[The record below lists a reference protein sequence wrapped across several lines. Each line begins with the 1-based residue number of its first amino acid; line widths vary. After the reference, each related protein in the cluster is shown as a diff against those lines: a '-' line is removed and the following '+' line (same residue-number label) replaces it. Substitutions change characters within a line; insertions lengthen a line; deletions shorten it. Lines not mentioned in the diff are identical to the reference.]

1 MLRAISRRALAAL
14 AALAASALVLGVAA
28 PAAADSHSLFQ
39 TVKDRGSLQ
48 VGLEG
53 TYPPFN
59 YQNASG
65 ELVGFEVDFARAL
78 AGKLGVEAEFV
89 PTKWDG
95 MLAGLESKRFDA
107 IINQVTITPERR
119 KKYDFSKPYTISGM
133 QIIVRQDMQDEIDR
147 PQDLAGRKV
156 GVGLGTNYEQW
167 LKENV
172 PEAQVETYQDDP
184 SKLQDLRVG
193 RIDAVINDKLM
204 VGFLMEKSDGRIV
217 AAGEPFATQRVGV
230 ALRKGN
236 PQLLE
241 AINQAI
247 AELRQNGRL
256 AEISRKWFGI
266 DVTR

>member
-1 MLRAISRRALAAL
+1 MLRAISRRVGPTLAVL
-14 AALAASALVLGVAA
+14 GLVLIPVAGPVAA
-28 PAAADSHSLFQ
+28 DQQSLLQ
-39 TVKDRGSLQ
+39 TIQDRGALK

-59 YQNASG
+59 YQNEAG

-78 AGKLGVEAEFV
+78 ADRLGVKAEFV

-95 MLAGLESKRFDA
+95 MLAGLETARFDVV
-107 IINQVTITPERR
+107 INQVTITPERR
-119 KKYDFSKPYTISGM
+119 RKYDFSEPYTVSGM
-133 QIIVRQDMQDEIDR
+133 QIIVRRDMQDEIDS
-147 PQDLAGRKV
+147 PQDLAGRRV

-167 LKENV
+167 LEENV
-172 PEAQVETYQDDP
+172 PQAQVETYQDDP

-217 AAGEPFATQRVGV
+217 AAGEPFATQRIGV

-247 AELRQNGRL
+247 VELRDSGRL
-256 AEISRKWFGI
+256 AEISNQWFGV

>member
-1 MLRAISRRALAAL
+1 MLRTLSRRAGPLLAM
-14 AALAASALVLGVAA
+14 LGLLLIPVAG
-28 PAAADSHSLFQ
+28 PAAAEQQSLLQ
-39 TVKDRGSLQ
+39 TIKDRGTLR

-59 YQNASG
+59 YQNEDG

-78 AGKLGVEAEFV
+78 ADRLGVKAEFV
-89 PTKWDG
+89 PTKWAG
-95 MLAGLESKRFDA
+95 MLAGLETARFDVVV
-107 IINQVTITPERR
+107 NQVTITPERR
-119 KKYDFSKPYTISGM
+119 RKYDFSKPYTISGM
-133 QIIVRQDMQDEIDR
+133 QIIVRRGMQDEIDS
-147 PQDLAGRKV
+147 PQDLAGRRV
-156 GVGLGTNYEQW
+156 GVGLGTNYQQW
-167 LKENV
+167 LNEHV
-172 PEAQVETYQDDP
+172 PQAQVETYQDDP

-217 AAGEPFATQRVGV
+217 AAGEPFATQRIGV

-247 AELRQNGRL
+247 AELRETGRL
-256 AEISRKWFGI
+256 AEISKKWFGVN
-266 DVTR
+266 VTR

>member
-1 MLRAISRRALAAL
+1 MLRTLSRRAGSLLAML
-14 AALAASALVLGVAA
+14 GLVLIPVAG
-28 PAAADSHSLFQ
+28 PAAAEQESLLQ
-39 TVKDRGSLQ
+39 TIKDRGALR

-59 YQNASG
+59 YQNEDG

-78 AGKLGVEAEFV
+78 ADRLGVKAEFV

-95 MLAGLESKRFDA
+95 MLAGLETARFDVV
-107 IINQVTITPERR
+107 INQVTITPERR
-119 KKYDFSKPYTISGM
+119 RKYDFSEPYTVSGM
-133 QIIVRQDMQDEIDR
+133 QIIVRRDMQDEIDS
-147 PQDLAGRKV
+147 PQDLAGRRV

-167 LKENV
+167 LNENV
-172 PEAQVETYQDDP
+172 PQAQVETYQDDP

-217 AAGEPFATQRVGV
+217 AAGEPFATQRIGV

-236 PQLLE
+236 PRLLE

-247 AELRQNGRL
+247 AELRDSGRL
-256 AEISRKWFGI
+256 AEISKKWFGVN
-266 DVTR
+266 VTR